1 MAQLYSEN
9 TSNSEQLK
17 PSKKTIGSTKYDIVE
32 RLKFVMLKY
41 RKFMAKNNLKTVFYY
56 CYT

>member
-1 MAQLYSEN
+1 LTIKNAASK
-9 TSNSEQLK
+9 TKK
-17 PSKKTIGSTKYDIVE
+17 PSKKTIGSAKYDIVE
-32 RLKFVMLKY
+32 RFKFVMLKY